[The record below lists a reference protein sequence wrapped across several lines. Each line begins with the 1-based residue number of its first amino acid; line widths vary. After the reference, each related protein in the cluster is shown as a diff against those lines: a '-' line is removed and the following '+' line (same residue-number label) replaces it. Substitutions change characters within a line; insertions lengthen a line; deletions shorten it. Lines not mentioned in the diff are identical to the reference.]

1 MQQLIAVEI
10 IRIFDYK
17 VFVMTI
23 IAHPKNKKQEVA
35 IEAILTALHVSFQ
48 KEEESPY
55 NPEFVAKIKA
65 RAASADKG
73 NTIRV
78 KDPKNIWESIL

>member
-1 MQQLIAVEI
+1 MI
-10 IRIFDYK
+10 IKII
-17 VFVMTI
+17 VMTI
-23 IAHPKNKKQEVA
+23 IAHPKNKKQEAA
-35 IEAILTALHVSFQ
+35 IEAVLKALNVSFQ

-65 RAASADKG
+65 RAVSAERG
-73 NTIRV
+73 NVTRI

>member
-1 MQQLIAVEI
+1 
-10 IRIFDYK
+10 
-17 VFVMTI
+17 MTI
-23 IAHPKNKKQEVA
+23 IAHPKNKKQEAAV
-35 IEAILTALHVSFQ
+35 EAILKALNVSFQ

-65 RAASADKG
+65 RAVSAERG
-73 NTIRV
+73 NVTRI